1 MDLILEI
8 SPGSSSSSV
17 SDLLRA
23 SLGLDIWELTPDHM
37 IVRATEAKAERV
49 HQLGYRVEQL
59 QSVAEALSEFES
71 AEQATLVNIASTE
84 TTKRPR
90 DVLAEPARYHTVKSL
105 NYELQELAATHP
117 DLVELKELGH
127 SVKGQPILALRIGER
142 RGSLHKVLFLG
153 CHHAREWISVEIPFL
168 LAKDIIAEA
177 NEPSIYPWLSRGEV
191 WVVPMVNPDGHEY
204 SRNGE
209 GARFWRKNRRRNAD
223 GSRGVDPNRNYG
235 YMWGVLNDDYTS
247 HVPSDDTY
255 IGPKAFSEPET
266 RAIRDVMAREMFTGV
281 VSYHSFSQE
290 ILYPWGYTHK
300 SVDDHHDRKLMST
313 LAKRMQTSIEGV
325 HGRYYDPRQSAQL
338 YPTAG
343 GASDWF
349 HGSYAIPAF
358 TIELRPATGTREAF
372 LLPANQILPTYEEN
386 KPGAYEFIGSLMST

>member
-127 SVKGQPILALRIGER
+127 SVEGQPILALRIGER

-177 NEPSIYPWLSRGEV
+177 NEPSIYPCC
-191 WVVPMVNPDGHEY
+191 
-204 SRNGE
+204 
-209 GARFWRKNRRRNAD
+209 
-223 GSRGVDPNRNYG
+223 
-235 YMWGVLNDDYTS
+235 
-247 HVPSDDTY
+247 HV
-255 IGPKAFSEPET
+255 G
-266 RAIRDVMAREMFTGV
+266 
-281 VSYHSFSQE
+281 
-290 ILYPWGYTHK
+290 K
-300 SVDDHHDRKLMST
+300 S
-313 LAKRMQTSIEGV
+313 G
-325 HGRYYDPRQSAQL
+325 
-338 YPTAG
+338 
-343 GASDWF
+343 
-349 HGSYAIPAF
+349 
-358 TIELRPATGTREAF
+358 
-372 LLPANQILPTYEEN
+372 
-386 KPGAYEFIGSLMST
+386 